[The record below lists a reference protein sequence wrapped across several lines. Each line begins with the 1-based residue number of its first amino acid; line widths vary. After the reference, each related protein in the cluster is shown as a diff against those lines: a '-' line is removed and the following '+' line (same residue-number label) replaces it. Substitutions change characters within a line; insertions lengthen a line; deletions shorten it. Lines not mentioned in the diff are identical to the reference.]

1 MSIEIGPLRTF
12 VRVAELGHVTRA
24 AASLGLTQPAVS
36 GHLARLEEAVGQSLF
51 DRTSR
56 GMVLTEAGRVW
67 LVHVTAALSRLDE
80 GKRALD
86 ELSGL
91 ARGRLA
97 VGGGATAATY
107 LLPPLLE
114 RFHKKH
120 PGIQLLLREQGSRA
134 VMDAVGAGALDLGVV
149 TTPDGEAP
157 DGLTVTPWVDDELL
171 LVVPPGHRLHGRDVF
186 RWRELDG
193 EPIVAFE
200 AGTAV
205 RALIDG
211 ALASRGV
218 VVDVVVEVRA
228 IESIQ
233 RMVALGMGVGFVS
246 RHAVAGGLRAE
257 EGGLARQLALVQRSD
272 LAPSA
277 AARAFLGLVRDAG

>member
-1 MSIEIGPLRTF
+1 
-12 VRVAELGHVTRA
+12 
-24 AASLGLTQPAVS
+24 
-36 GHLARLEEAVGQSLF
+36 
-51 DRTSR
+51 
-56 GMVLTEAGRVW
+56 
-67 LVHVTAALSRLDE
+67 
-80 GKRALD
+80 
-86 ELSGL
+86 
-91 ARGRLA
+91 
-97 VGGGATAATY
+97 
-107 LLPPLLE
+107 
-114 RFHKKH
+114 
-120 PGIQLLLREQGSRA
+120 
-134 VMDAVGAGALDLGVV
+134 MDAVGAGALDLGVV

-246 RHAVAGGLRAE
+246 RKKVGSRGSWRWSSAPTSRRRRQPARFWASCATPGEPPRYVRGRQGALHVRLRLRRQRAGHQQPIRCVWA
-257 EGGLARQLALVQRSD
+257 
-272 LAPSA
+272 
-277 AARAFLGLVRDAG
+277 